1 MNQSDENS
9 RQSFA
14 NSLVNACRGL
24 GHLVRHERNFRIH
37 LAIMIVVVGLGA
49 CLELNWLK
57 LIVLLITIS
66 IVLIAEAINSA
77 IESVVDLVEPDKHP
91 LAGRAKD
98 IAAGAVL
105 IASINS
111 VIIGV
116 VIFGPPLW
124 HMLRK

>member
-1 MNQSDENS
+1 
-9 RQSFA
+9 
-14 NSLVNACRGL
+14 
-24 GHLVRHERNFRIH
+24 
-37 LAIMIVVVGLGA
+37 
-49 CLELNWLK
+49 
-57 LIVLLITIS
+57 
-66 IVLIAEAINSA
+66 LIAEAINSA